1 MTFTKEQIDII
12 NSKEHSFKIN
22 AVAGSGKTTTLLQ
35 YAKNFPKYKILY
47 LAYNKSLQT
56 SLEKKLTNLE
66 IFNMDVKTIHSLA
79 FNKMQAW
86 KYKLSYDLK
95 VDTIYKCIKEFEQNR
110 LSYEPTPNYLALIKD
125 IINFYC
131 NSSLIQIDEVL
142 LQSYKKYSNLDA
154 KVLKL
159 LKTRAE
165 NILNHTRYILTC
177 MKTHKIEAS
186 HDFYLKLFYLNKK
199 ISSNLGYDLILV
211 DEAQDISDVMISIV
225 EAQKCKRVYVGDS
238 FQQIYSFRFAINAL
252 DKIKL
257 PIYKLSKSFRFS
269 NELAKKLEYNLNQ
282 LYSKIDSKSL
292 EIFGLENKQS
302 LIGEKVVNEKK
313 PFCVISRTSFAL
325 AKEVIKYI
333 NKKRDFKIYFEGG
346 YNSYSFMNQTVYSI
360 YYLKQ
365 KKYEKISIDELK
377 EFSSIEE
384 LEEYAKDTKNQ
395 DYLNVIRFI
404 NTYNDSIFE
413 INKNIKSNLTQDK
426 SKADIIFTTAHKSK
440 GMQYSQVIMCEDDFI
455 SKKDI
460 LNSKKSTT
468 NLKINEE
475 LNIYY
480 VAATRAMDALNLA
493 NLDLNYS
500 FDESKVNNQENFK
513 VKNYKKKVPMK
524 KLKELQNRWLESNK
538 IKHF

>member
-1 MTFTKEQIDII
+1 MTFTKEQLDII

-35 YAKNFPKYKILY
+35 YAKNFKELKILY

-56 SLEKKLTNLE
+56 SLEQKLHKMQL
-66 IFNMDVKTIHSLA
+66 FNMDVKTIHSLA

-95 VDTIYKCIKEFEQNR
+95 VDTIYKCIKEFEKEKIT
-110 LSYEPTPNYLALIKD
+110 YEPTPNYLALIKD
-125 IINFYC
+125 IVNFYC
-131 NSSLIQIDEVL
+131 NSSLIQIDEQL

-159 LKTRAE
+159 LKTKVS

-177 MKTHKIEAS
+177 MKTHKIEAT
-186 HDFYLKLFYLNKK
+186 HDFYLKFFYLNKK
-199 ISSNLGYDLILV
+199 LSSNLGYDLILV

-225 EAQKCKRVYVGDS
+225 EAQNCKRVYVGDS

-252 DKIKL
+252 DKLKL
-257 PIYKLSKSFRFS
+257 PTFTLSKSFRFS
-269 NELAKKLEYNLNQ
+269 NELAKRVEKDLNR
-282 LYSKIDSKSL
+282 LYTKVQTKPLS
-292 EIFGLENKQS
+292 IFGLEDKIS
-302 LIGEKVVNEKK
+302 KVGKKVVDENK
-313 PFCVISRTSFAL
+313 PFCIISRTGFAL

-333 NKKRDFKIYFEGG
+333 NKKKDYKIYFEGG

-365 KKYEKISIDELK
+365 KKYEKVSIEELK
-377 EFSSIEE
+377 DFSSIEE

-440 GMQYSQVIMCEDDFI
+440 GMQYKQVIMCEDDFI

-460 LNSKKSTT
+460 LNPKNSLS
-468 NLKINEE
+468 NFRISEE

-480 VAATRAMDALNLA
+480 VAATRAIDALNLA
-493 NLDLNYS
+493 DLDLDYS
-500 FDESKVNNQENFK
+500 YDEQTAYDKQKYK
-513 VKNYKKKVPMK
+513 VKQAKKKVPMK
-524 KLKELQNRWLESNK
+524 KLKELQNEWLKSNK